1 MSFRLSGLVIWY
13 PHICILW
20 LRKPYKKT
28 TPTAFQQ
35 LVCPESIPFVFT
47 GYAIAS
53 TTAAQ
58 LKQAVSLGQDLTAYA
73 TYEGYPAFAVTTR
86 GDAYGVF

>member
-1 MSFRLSGLVIWY
+1 M
-13 PHICILW
+13 CILR
-20 LRKPYKKT
+20 LRKLFKKI
-28 TPTAFQQ
+28 TPTSFQQ
-35 LVCPESIPFVFT
+35 LFCPDSIPFVFT

-53 TTAAQ
+53 TTATQ

-73 TYEGYPAFAVTTR
+73 TYEGYPAFALATR